1 MAWDVEGTKRKL
13 LDAATAEFSAFG
25 LAGARVD
32 RIAREAGVN
41 KERIYEYF
49 GKKDELFAAVLLDQ
63 LSIATDTVP
72 IRGTGVDAVL
82 DYVGRLFDHHVAAPA
97 LARLTAWE
105 GLELGG
111 AVGAEVRTAHI
122 DRKLAAFRTALPELP
137 EASARELQLTILVLV
152 CGWQSLPNVDGLYR
166 DPDASSS
173 ARIAARRAET
183 VATIGARLREEL
195 AAQV

>member
-32 RIAREAGVN
+32 RIARSAGVN
-41 KERIYEYF
+41 KERIYEHF
-49 GKKDELFAAVLLDQ
+49 GKKDDLFTAVLLDQ
-63 LSIATDTVP
+63 LTLATDAVP
-72 IRGTGVDAVL
+72 IRGAGVDAVL
-82 DYVGRLFDHHVAAPA
+82 DYVGRLFDHHVATPE

-111 AVGAEVRTAHI
+111 AVGAQLRTTHV
-122 DRKLAAFRTALPELP
+122 DRKLAAFRAAMPELP
-137 EASARELQLTILVLV
+137 EPEARELQLSILVLV
-152 CGWQSLPNVDGLYR
+152 LGWQSLPNVDELYR
-166 DPDASSS
+166 DDDSTA

-183 VATIGARLREEL
+183 VSTIEARLR
-195 AAQV
+195 AALGDGA

>member
-32 RIAREAGVN
+32 RIARAAGVN

-63 LSIATDTVP
+63 LTLAAVTVP
-72 IRGTGVDAVL
+72 IRGTGADAVL
-82 DYVGRLFDHHVAAPA
+82 DYVGRLFDHHVAVPA
-97 LARLTAWE
+97 LSRLTAWE

-111 AVGAEVRTAHI
+111 AVGAEVRIAHVE
-122 DRKLAAFRTALPELP
+122 RKLGAFRAALPELP
-137 EASARELQLTILVLV
+137 EAAARELQLSIVVLV

-166 DPDASSS
+166 DAAASPA

-183 VATIGARLREEL
+183 VATIEGRLR
-195 AAQV
+195 AAMPREA